1 MAGAAAA
8 GDRMSFRNLPP
19 LHFLPGFEA
28 AGRLGSFKAAAA
40 ELHVTPSALS
50 QQIKAL
56 EDAVQTALFE
66 RRTRAVRLT
75 ARGATYLCEIQA
87 ALADIASASRRLY
100 QHSAG
105 RTLRL
110 STADFIAYEF
120 ILPRLSAFR
129 ARFPGL
135 ELSLEATSRVVDF
148 ATSDV
153 DAAIRIADGPWPGLL
168 SHAVGDTFV
177 APVCSPAL
185 ARTLRTTAQLRE
197 QTLIEMRG
205 QERRG
210 WKPFMSKHGQREPLK
225 LLTFDTYLE
234 TMRAAEQGL
243 GVAFGLFPITIDW
256 VRSGRLTVPLP
267 VRLRFSGE
275 ISFVHRRTNARD
287 PLFAELLA
295 WLREQYAALPAL
307 PAGRVLGRRRARHPP
322 QGRVMRA

>member
-1 MAGAAAA
+1 
-8 GDRMSFRNLPP
+8 MSFRNLPP
-19 LHFLPGFEA
+19 LHFLPAFEA

-50 QQIKAL
+50 QQIKAV
-56 EDAVQTALFE
+56 EDALQTALFE
-66 RRTRAVRLT
+66 RRTRAIRLT
-75 ARGATYLCEIQA
+75 AQGANYLQEIQE
-87 ALADIASASRRLY
+87 ALTAIASASRRLH
-100 QHSAG
+100 QRSAG
-105 RTLRL
+105 RILRL

-153 DAAIRIADGPWPGLL
+153 DAAIRIAEGPWHGLV
-168 SHAVGDTFV
+168 SHAVGDALV

-185 ARTLRTTAQLRE
+185 ARTIRTIAQLRG

-210 WKPFMSKHGQREPLK
+210 WKPFMSKQGQREPLK

-243 GVAFGLFPITIDW
+243 GVAFGLFPMTMDW
-256 VRSGRLTVPLP
+256 VGSGRLAVPLP
-267 VRLRFSGE
+267 LRLRFSGE
-275 ISFVHRRTNARD
+275 ISFVHRRTDARD

-295 WLREQYAALPAL
+295 WLREQYAAMPAL
-307 PAGRVLGRRRARHPP
+307 PAGRVLARRGKAR
-322 QGRVMRA
+322 G